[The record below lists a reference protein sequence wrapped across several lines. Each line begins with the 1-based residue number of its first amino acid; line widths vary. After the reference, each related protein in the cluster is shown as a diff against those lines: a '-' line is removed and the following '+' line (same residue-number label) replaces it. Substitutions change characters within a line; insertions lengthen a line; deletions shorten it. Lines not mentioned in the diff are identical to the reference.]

1 MRHPVRR
8 IFLFAFI
15 QLIFLSACGG
25 GGASL
30 LDGGGTSTGGGGT
43 SGSGQNIASAGPN
56 VVAVTVDAGPAG
68 VQANTVFNIPYVSVM
83 ICAPGTTN
91 CQTIDHIEVDTGSYG
106 LRVISSVLSPSLLA
120 ALPVETSTVG
130 GAMAEC
136 TQFGDGIAW
145 GSMRTAD
152 VEMSSEKGSSVP
164 MQVIGDP
171 SYPNIPSDCT
181 VHGSPEDTVE
191 LFGANG
197 IIGIG
202 PFIQDCGSFCAGS
215 TQGNVYFSCVA
226 GSTCSDVDTPVNLQA
241 SNPVTYFPT
250 DKNGIILEV
259 GAVSDSGATTA
270 SGSLVF
276 GIDTESNNASSG
288 ATVFTTDDVGNISIT
303 YKGVAYTESFLDSG
317 SNFTFFNDGSIAV
330 CGTAPNTYFCPS
342 SELALS
348 ATVEGQN
355 NVQKT
360 VSFNVANLA
369 NFSTALTALDNVAA
383 PANSFS
389 GTGTGNTQSST
400 FDFGMP
406 FYYGRN
412 VAVAI
417 EGFNTSAGV
426 GPFFAF

>member
-1 MRHPVRR
+1 MRDPVRR
-8 IFLFAFI
+8 IFLFGFI

-25 GGASL
+25 GGGL
-30 LDGGGTSTGGGGT
+30 LDGGGGSTGGGG
-43 SGSGQNIASAGPN
+43 GSTGGGQTIAAAGPN
-56 VVAVTVDAGPAG
+56 VVAVTVDGGPAG
-68 VQANTVFNIPYVSVM
+68 VQANTVFNIPYVSVT

-106 LRVISSVLSPSLLA
+106 LRVISSVLNSSLLS
-120 ALPVETSTVG
+120 ALPVEASPVG
-130 GAMAEC
+130 GALAEC

-171 SYPNIPSDCT
+171 SYPNIPADCT
-181 VHGSPEDTVE
+181 SHGSPEDTVA

-197 IIGIG
+197 IIGVG
-202 PFIQDCGSFCAGS
+202 PFVQDCGSFCAGS
-215 TQGNVYFSCVA
+215 TEDNVYFSCA
-226 GSTCSDVDTPVNLQA
+226 TGGTCGDVDTPVNLQA
-241 SNPVTYFPT
+241 SNPVTYFTT

-259 GAVSDSGATTA
+259 QAVGDSGATTA

-276 GIDTESNNASSG
+276 GIDTQSNNTSSG
-288 ATVFTTDDVGNISIT
+288 TSVFTTDDVGNISIT

-348 ATVEGQN
+348 ATLEGGN

-360 VSFNVANLA
+360 VNFNVANLA
-369 NFSTALTALDNVAA
+369 NFTTALTAIDNVAA

-389 GTGTGNTQSST
+389 TGTGNQQSST

-412 VAVAI
+412 IYVAI
-417 EGFNTSAGV
+417 DGSNTSAGV